1 MATTKLSGKYQ
12 VVIPKTVREALR
24 LKAGQQFTV
33 LTKGDLITLVPQRSL
48 QGVRGVLKGHETGGY
63 RDRRDRV

>member
-1 MATTKLSGKYQ
+1 MTTTKLSGKYQ
-12 VVIPKTVREALR
+12 VVIPKAVREALR
-24 LKAGQQFTV
+24 LEAGQKFTV

-48 QGVRGVLKGHETGGY
+48 QDVRGVLKGHKTDGY